1 MRVLRLIRREVAKWF
16 GLDEMHSGDAIMMI
30 LMGTF
35 LVGMIWFLIA
45 LIMEVY
51 A

>member
-1 MRVLRLIRREVAKWF
+1 MRILKAMRREVAKWF
-16 GLDEMHSGDAIMMI
+16 GLDEMHPGDAIMVV